1 METKKIYFKN
11 GVLTNEYFINEESLN
26 ELASNL
32 GIDPILK
39 SKFKDYIKEKA
50 CHLIESA
57 GRYTISID
65 GKEYSGAEITF
76 LLGGLAPEEVELKPK
91 KSKVKEEP
99 VLEESE
105 NEESK

>member
-1 METKKIYFKN
+1 METKKIYFRS
-11 GVLTNEYFINEESLN
+11 GVLTNEYFIHEESLN
-26 ELASNL
+26 ELASKL

-39 SKFKDYIKEKA
+39 SKFKEYIKEKA

-91 KSKVKEEP
+91 KSKVKEEA
-99 VLEESE
+99 VLEEFE
-105 NEESK
+105 NEKSK